1 MVVAVEFLGVN
12 STRQLNYLNKDL
24 LYRLHESRQ
33 FNNRL
38 RKLAR
43 PALSIDT
50 VFPKFITTVNSR
62 KENKTMV
69 PQPAIAPIRCLAL
82 KSSPTPTTLSSSTF
96 VRTLTTTPLL
106 RRQTPSH
113 RTVPAPQLPE
123 YPYGRFQTYKQRN
136 EGLYGRSKIRFGNV
150 VASKYGNKSRTS
162 WLPNRHTKRLWSPS
176 LNGFI
181 RTRMTASVLHTIDKL
196 GGIDE
201 YLLGSKTKRI
211 KELGPAGWALR
222 WKIIQTPAVQERFAR
237 ERAAL
242 GLPPKEKG
250 DGGAVA
256 ADTPGFPA
264 ELAAEGLDSAAVIDE
279 VDAMLARDEEFVLG
293 DPAAEAEDVVVVEEA
308 PDTPRQQAQKPE

>member
-1 MVVAVEFLGVN
+1 
-12 STRQLNYLNKDL
+12 
-24 LYRLHESRQ
+24 
-33 FNNRL
+33 
-38 RKLAR
+38 
-43 PALSIDT
+43 
-50 VFPKFITTVNSR
+50 
-62 KENKTMV
+62 MV
-69 PQPAIAPIRCLAL
+69 PQPAMAPIRCLTRLNFAP
-82 KSSPTPTTLSSSTF
+82 SPTPTTTTF
-96 VRTLTTTPLL
+96 IRTLTTTPPLS
-106 RRQTPSH
+106 RQTPSH

-222 WKIIQTPAVQERFAR
+222 WKIIQTPAVQARFAR

-242 GLPPKEKG
+242 GLPPKGEKG
-250 DGGAVA
+250 GADAVA
-256 ADTPGFPA
+256 DTSGFPP

-279 VDAMLARDEEFVLG
+279 VDDMLARDEEFVLG
-293 DPAAEAEDVVVVEEA
+293 DPAVEAEDVVVVEEA
-308 PDTPRQQAQKPE
+308 QDTPRQQAQKPE

>member
-1 MVVAVEFLGVN
+1 
-12 STRQLNYLNKDL
+12 
-24 LYRLHESRQ
+24 
-33 FNNRL
+33 
-38 RKLAR
+38 
-43 PALSIDT
+43 
-50 VFPKFITTVNSR
+50 
-62 KENKTMV
+62 MV
-69 PQPAIAPIRCLAL
+69 PQPAMAPTRCLSRPLLTL
-82 KSSPTPTTLSSSTF
+82 KSSSSPTTLC
-96 VRTLTTTPLL
+96 VRTLTTTPPLC
-106 RRQTPSH
+106 RQTPSH

-242 GLPPKEKG
+242 GLPPKEIG
-250 DGGAVA
+250 SAVAAVA
-256 ADTPGFPA
+256 ADASGFPA

-279 VDAMLARDEEFVLG
+279 VDDMLARDEEFVLG
-293 DPAAEAEDVVVVEEA
+293 DPAVEAEDVVVVEEA
-308 PDTPRQQAQKPE
+308 QDTPRQQAQKPE